1 MQEIRESFVVT
12 STLAGILVLAGC
24 ATNYM
29 VEVDALKS
37 SNVEEPYESFHIVSA
52 DPEIDREVP
61 QFEAVSKYLKAA
73 LSGKGM
79 YEAPDGET
87 ADLIIEVS
95 FGIGDPEIEFE
106 EISVP
111 ADGYPGMYVL
121 TEVVPITIYGKFLR
135 ISARD
140 NKEIDQLESLEE
152 VWHLYIS
159 ARDKSSDLEKYL
171 PLLVAA
177 GQDFMGQET
186 KGQVRVKIK
195 DESDAVVFI
204 KGGT

>member
-1 MQEIRESFVVT
+1 MRALHESLVIAP
-12 STLAGILVLAGC
+12 TLISILVLSGC
-24 ATNYM
+24 ATTYK
-29 VEVDALKS
+29 VKVDALKS

-52 DPEIDREVP
+52 DPEIDRKVP
-61 QFEAVSKYLKAA
+61 QFETVSNYLKAA

-79 YEAPDGET
+79 YEAPDGEK

-106 EISVP
+106 EVSVP

-159 ARDKSSDLEKYL
+159 ARDQSSDLEKYL

-204 KGGT
+204 KGGS

>member
-37 SNVEEPYESFHIVSA
+37 SNVEELYESFHIVSA

-171 PLLVAA
+171 SLLVAA